1 MKWFD
6 VNLAIATFVNNYF
19 DDTACLRIC
28 ASKHYK
34 KQVRCDFWHNGEFLF
49 IRTREKI
56 EIYKCRQ
63 CQDVE
68 FLPETIAFYTLILEN
83 KFGLLHK

>member
-1 MKWFD
+1 MTQL
-6 VNLAIATFVNNYF
+6 VYIYV
-19 DDTACLRIC
+19 C

-34 KQVRCDFWHNGEFLF
+34 KQVRCDFWHNGEFLYM
-49 IRTREKI
+49 RTQEKI
-56 EIYKCRQ
+56 EIYKCWQ

-68 FLPETIAFYTLILEN
+68 FLPETNAFYKSILEN